1 MGNSTSIVDSSSID
15 NFKVNLD
22 KMCTEILTEKNMDKL
37 LEDNFCT
44 DIRLKIKSDI
54 LGNTNDEVL
63 HKLCSQVIYEIVKNN
78 DRENVCNRL
87 ADYYIKKINLVGA
100 IINTVRL
107 VHLKLNRI
115 KNGGLCFSDNP
126 LSTSK
131 IPIKPSLPFV
141 IGNDTNLITID
152 PDIRRNILQNVKLDV
167 TGGLLT
173 HLTMIEIDNETEC
186 KENKGTWI
194 ADKQDLDKYYLD
206 THQKYTVSE
215 DDVNQLNKLENSIY
229 SKVTLLVSNLQKCIE
244 ERIEPKMID
253 GKEQRMRVFRD
264 RPIIDT
270 DLETC
275 FLMSKKLINEIFFEL
290 DSYFLIH
297 FMIRLKK

>member
-1 MGNSTSIVDSSSID
+1 MGNSTSIIDTKSID

-22 KMCTEILTEKNMDKL
+22 KMCTEIMTEENMEKL
-37 LEDNFCT
+37 LEDNFCKE
-44 DIRLKIKSDI
+44 IRLKIKSDI
-54 LGNTNDEVL
+54 LHNTNEDVL
-63 HKLCSQVIYEIVKNN
+63 HKLCNQVIYEIIKNN
-78 DRENVCNRL
+78 NKENVCNKL
-87 ADYYIKKINLVGA
+87 ADYYMKKINLVGA

-126 LSTSK
+126 LSPSK
-131 IPIKPSLPFV
+131 IPIKPTLPFV
-141 IGNDTNLITID
+141 LGNNTNLITID
-152 PDIRRNILQNVKLDV
+152 PDIRSNILRNAKLSDER
-167 TGGLLT
+167 LLT
-173 HLTMIEIDNETEC
+173 HLTMIEIDNEMEC
-186 KENKGTWI
+186 KENNGKWI
-194 ADKQDLDKYYLD
+194 ADKQELDKYYLD
-206 THQKYTVSE
+206 TNRTYNVSE
-215 DDVNQLNKLENSIY
+215 EDINQLNKLENSIY
-229 SKVTLLVSNLQKCIE
+229 SGVTVLVSTLQKCIE

-253 GKEQRMRVFRD
+253 GKEKRMRIFRD

-275 FLMSKKLINEIFFEL
+275 FLTSKKIINDIFFEL

>member
-1 MGNSTSIVDSSSID
+1 MGNSTSIVSTKSID
-15 NFKVNLD
+15 DFKVNLD

-54 LGNTNDEVL
+54 LKNADEEVL

-78 DRENVCNRL
+78 NRENVCNKL

-115 KNGGLCFSDNP
+115 KNGGLCLSDNP
-126 LSTSK
+126 LAPSK
-131 IPIKPSLPFV
+131 ILIKPTLPFV
-141 IGNDTNLITID
+141 LGNNTNLITLE
-152 PDIRRNILQNVKLDV
+152 PNIRNNILNKVNLNDER
-167 TGGLLT
+167 LLT

-186 KENKGTWI
+186 KENNGKWI
-194 ADKQDLDKYYLD
+194 NNKEELDKYYLD
-206 THQKYTVSE
+206 TNNNDTITE
-215 DDVNQLNKLENSIY
+215 ENTNILNKLENSIY
-229 SKVTLLVSNLQKCIE
+229 SMVTQLVSNLQKCIE

-253 GKEQRMRVFRD
+253 GKEKRLRVFRD
-264 RPIIDT
+264 RPILDT
-270 DLETC
+270 DLDTC
-275 FLMSKKLINEIFFEL
+275 FLTSKKLINDIFFEL
-290 DSYFLIH
+290 DSYFLTH

>member
-1 MGNSTSIVDSSSID
+1 MGNSTSIVSTKSID
-15 NFKVNLD
+15 DFKVNLD

-54 LGNTNDEVL
+54 LKNADEEVL

-78 DRENVCNRL
+78 NRENVCNKL

-115 KNGGLCFSDNP
+115 KNGGLCLSDNP
-126 LSTSK
+126 LSPSK
-131 IPIKPSLPFV
+131 ILIKPTLPFV
-141 IGNDTNLITID
+141 LGNNMNLITLE
-152 PDIRRNILQNVKLDV
+152 PNIRNNILNKVNLNDER
-167 TGGLLT
+167 LLT
-173 HLTMIEIDNETEC
+173 YLTMIEIDNETEC
-186 KENKGTWI
+186 KENNGKWI
-194 ADKQDLDKYYLD
+194 NNKEELDKYYLD
-206 THQKYTVSE
+206 TNNNDTINE
-215 DDVNQLNKLENSIY
+215 ENTNILNKLENSIY
-229 SKVTLLVSNLQKCIE
+229 SMVTLLVSNLQKCIE

-253 GKEQRMRVFRD
+253 GKEKRLRVFRD
-264 RPIIDT
+264 RPILDT
-270 DLETC
+270 DLDTC
-275 FLMSKKLINEIFFEL
+275 FLTSKKLINDIFFEL
-290 DSYFLIH
+290 DSYFLTH

>member
-54 LGNTNDEVL
+54 IGNTNDEVL

-115 KNGGLCFSDNP
+115 KNGGLCFSENP
-126 LSTSK
+126 LSASK

-141 IGNDTNLITID
+141 LGNNTNLITID
-152 PDIRRNILQNVKLDV
+152 PDIRINILRNVKLGD
-167 TGGLLT
+167 TSGLLT

-186 KENKGTWI
+186 KENNGTWI
-194 ADKQDLDKYYLD
+194 ADKQELDKYYLD

-215 DDVNQLNKLENSIY
+215 DDINQLNKLENSIY

-270 DLETC
+270 DLDTC

>member
-1 MGNSTSIVDSSSID
+1 MGNSTSIVDSKSID

-37 LEDNFCT
+37 LEDNFCKE
-44 DIRLKIKSDI
+44 IRLKIKSDI
-54 LGNTNDEVL
+54 LGNTNEEVL
-63 HKLCSQVIYEIVKNN
+63 HKLCSNVIYEIVKNN
-78 DRENVCNRL
+78 NRENICNKL

-126 LSTSK
+126 LSASK
-131 IPIKPSLPFV
+131 IPIKPTLPF
-141 IGNDTNLITID
+141 ILGNNMNLITLE
-152 PDIRRNILQNVKLDV
+152 PNIRNNILKKANLDNDR
-167 TGGLLT
+167 LLT
-173 HLTMIEIDNETEC
+173 HLTMIEIDNEKEC
-186 KENKGTWI
+186 KENNGKWI
-194 ADKQDLDKYYLD
+194 SNKDELDKFYLD
-206 THQKYTVSE
+206 TNNNDTLTE
-215 DDVNQLNKLENSIY
+215 ENINELNKLENGIY
-229 SKVTLLVSNLQKCIE
+229 SKVTTLVSNLQKCIE

-253 GKEQRMRVFRD
+253 GKEKRLRVFRD
-264 RPIIDT
+264 RPILDM
-270 DLETC
+270 DLDTC
-275 FLMSKKLINEIFFEL
+275 FITSKNLINEIFFEL